1 MCQLLLSPGL
11 LLGCP
16 PSPAGKVSPETVIG
30 MHLKSSNPGGLRMRG
45 VTRHKR
51 TQRYEGHIW
60 ESKKQVYLGA
70 YDTEALAGM
79 AHGKA
84 PLLWHAFTTQ
94 PAAAGR
100 AGDAGA

>member
-1 MCQLLLSPGL
+1 VPQSSGLTAAGWVAPLQPNTRVLLSPVL
-11 LLGCP
+11 
-16 PSPAGKVSPETVIG
+16 PALCT
-30 MHLKSSNPGGLRMRG
+30 MCLHMC
-45 VTRHKR
+45 
-51 TQRYEGHIW
+51 RYEGHIW